1 MGRHHNTDRMNTGAA
16 KREKAESFSFE
27 NYKKV
32 CTKQIKKP
40 IKLPVPRRSRA
51 AAGNGLRLGS
61 VDIGEKN
68 PTAAPDSGV
77 FAFYRFSFFNASIRL
92 SFFILFIEYSMLIKT
107 TANTLP
113 TAITIGTAGM

>member
-1 MGRHHNTDRMNTGAA
+1 MKKQRVFPL
-16 KREKAESFSFE
+16 KII
-27 NYKKV
+27 KKV
-32 CTKQIKKP
+32 RTKQIKKP

-51 AAGNGLRLGS
+51 AAGDGLRLGS

>member
-1 MGRHHNTDRMNTGAA
+1 MGYCSTADKMNTGAE

-27 NYKKV
+27 NYKKGPYK
-32 CTKQIKKP
+32 TDKKADKTARP
-40 IKLPVPRRSRA
+40 PPQLCCGGGRASPRKRGQR
-51 AAGNGLRLGS
+51 G
-61 VDIGEKN
+61 KN
-68 PTAAPDSGV
+68 PTVAPASGV